1 MTLALLAL
9 VLAAEPLRL
18 APGTQE
24 VLRVPSVTRVAV
36 AEPSIADVT
45 PTGRGE
51 LLVVG
56 KAMGRTT
63 LTLWTASGVQTRQVV
78 VDDGH
83 ANELTRRIHE
93 LVSPTLKVETFNG
106 AIVIDG
112 TLDSIEEYHRLKTL
126 VDGEASVKL
135 LVRLNP
141 RVLPMVAEQMNA
153 AFKKQGLAAA
163 HANCV
168 GQTIFLDGSVADER
182 ELQKALLIA
191 NAYYGS
197 AKGSFSLQ

>member
-1 MTLALLAL
+1 MTLALLTL
-9 VLAAEPLRL
+9 VLAVEPMRL

-24 VLRVPSVTRVAV
+24 VLHVPSVTRVAV

-51 LLVVG
+51 LLVIG
-56 KAMGRTT
+56 KALGRTT
-63 LTLWTASGVQTRQVV
+63 ITLWTSSGVQTRQVV

-83 ANELTRRIHE
+83 ASELTRRIHE
-93 LVSPTLKVETFNG
+93 LVSPTLKVEQFNG

-112 TLDSIEEYHRLKTL
+112 TLDSVDEYHRLKTL
-126 VDGEASVKL
+126 VDSDASVKL
-135 LVRLNP
+135 LVKLNP

-153 AFKKQGLAAA
+153 AFKKQGLPAA

-168 GQTIFLDGSVADER
+168 GQTIFLEGSVADEK

-191 NAYYGS
+191 NAYYGA
-197 AKGSFSLQ
+197 AKGTLSF